1 MNNPEEIQHF
11 IDVLIKEDSFVKAA
25 KKLYISQPYLT
36 QLIKRIESHLG
47 TPIINRDKRPYSL
60 TQAGL
65 LYYQYLENV
74 SYDKQQLN
82 KKIAKYTHPN
92 KEIIKIGILESL
104 GTYLLPEIL
113 PDFLKQNPQVEI
125 QLFENFPRENE
136 KNLLSGNIDCYI
148 GQTPEAIDSSLDIVS
163 NGGEKYYIVI
173 SPASPYYQA
182 GKFIL
187 DPHELDLKE
196 LLQEPFVLSVPGSA
210 IRHQVNGVFQ
220 RFHLEPKVILESKSI
235 ITATSLAIHG
245 MGLTISTASIIKRIG
260 ETPINLFPISH
271 DLINVVFFI
280 ASRREKTKSK
290 ALKNLIREFKNK
302 KPASNYQVIFSTV
315 N

>member
-47 TPIINRDKRPYSL
+47 TPIINRDKKPYSL

-245 MGLTISTASIIKRIG
+245 MGLTVSTASIIKRIG

-302 KPASNYQVIFSTV
+302 NLQAIIR
-315 N
+315 